1 MIMFLK
7 KTLKQ
12 LLGEACQVF
21 LIRQPIDEAVLF
33 GCTYPKPV
41 CQQINIIFPFHFP
54 AGLIND
60 HYLTK
65 ESSAKRVRVLRRWL
79 NGTAAQ

>member
-1 MIMFLK
+1 MIMFLE

-21 LIRQPIDEAVLF
+21 LIRQPIDEAILF
-33 GCTYPKPV
+33 GSTYPKRV

-54 AGLIND
+54 VGLIND

-65 ESSAKRVRVLRRWL
+65 ESSTKRARVLKRWL